1 MDFGLRPRCSHSNF
15 LIAGPYPILKTCK
28 IEERKEKETSS
39 HLKINKKQK
48 LLVIFLVANFRHI
61 VKNVL
66 EKKILSQIPCFL
78 GKNLVE
84 KSKFYF

>member
-1 MDFGLRPRCSHSNF
+1 LRREKKKKRVHNF
-15 LIAGPYPILKTCK
+15 FK
-28 IEERKEKETSS
+28 
-39 HLKINKKQK
+39 NKNKK

-84 KSKFYF
+84 KSKILFLKLPLITTIAYNNESVL